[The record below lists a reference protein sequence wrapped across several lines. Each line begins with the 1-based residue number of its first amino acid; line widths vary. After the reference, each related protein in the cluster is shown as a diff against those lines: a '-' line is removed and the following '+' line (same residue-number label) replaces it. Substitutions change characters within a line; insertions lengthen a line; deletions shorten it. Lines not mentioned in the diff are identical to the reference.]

1 MSTATPGVAGVASA
15 LALLMGSVAALATPP
30 TAPPANPAADENR
43 AALVCTVT
51 SNCVNSL
58 GTSELGPL
66 HFAGTATDAMQALR
80 ATLARFAQADIIKA
94 DERSIEAVFTT
105 FLGFRD
111 VVDFRIDADSQ
122 RIDYRSRSL
131 VGKYDFGKN
140 HARMTA
146 FAAQFAE
153 HAKR

>member
-1 MSTATPGVAGVASA
+1 M
-15 LALLMGSVAALATPP
+15 LLLMASVAAYA
-30 TAPPANPAADENR
+30 APPPAPQANAADEHR
-43 AALVCTVT
+43 AALACKVT

-66 HFAGTATDAMQALR
+66 HFTGTPKDAMQALH
-80 ATLARFAQADIIKA
+80 ATLAQFPQANIIKA
-94 DERSIEAVFTT
+94 DEWSIEAVFTT

-111 VVDFRIDADSQ
+111 VVDFRIDANTQ

-140 HARMTA
+140 HSRMAA
-146 FAAQFAE
+146 FATQFAE